1 MKKRHLKKEELE
13 ARVESAEEEVDE
25 LKNQLADYQQ
35 ALDVQQ
41 TRAIQYRQA
50 VQALERAKAQCD
62 IADLDETNAEQW
74 AERIKQKFKPL
85 RIHCFLW
92 SRNSMFLKLR
102 KHNSIKPISW

>member
-1 MKKRHLKKEELE
+1 MKWLKRRLLKEELE

-50 VQALERAKAQCD
+50 VQALERAKAQCN
-62 IADLDETNAEQW
+62 IADLDETNADQW
-74 AERIKQKFKPL
+74 AEHIQAKIQTLTHSLLSMEQKLNVSEGGK
-85 RIHCFLW
+85 
-92 SRNSMFLKLR
+92 NTV
-102 KHNSIKPISW
+102 